1 MPIIIDVFPFFTT
14 LTLLNFNINFS
25 NGEFPLAVEK
35 CYQTSTSF
43 RQVLKKTDFY
53 NFRGKDGS
61 TIYYIQWDI
70 IQSLDFSWK
79 SCHGY
84 FVFTMNCIR
93 QRKVST
99 SSQYTFNFLTFSH
112 KSCPIPLWSC
122 HITYYHVLYY
132 LGSVAKS
139 K

>member
-84 FVFTMNCIR
+84 FVYYELYQITESEYKFTVHVKSFDIFSLVMSYTALVMSYYILSCTVLSR
-93 QRKVST
+93 QRSEK
-99 SSQYTFNFLTFSH
+99 
-112 KSCPIPLWSC
+112 
-122 HITYYHVLYY
+122 
-132 LGSVAKS
+132 
-139 K
+139 